1 MMEAAMR
8 VDVRDEVP
16 GDEAISPGGSHGGE
30 DRKERP
36 KVRMHGLSVQDT
48 HTGTRDETKVPR
60 GAYIQN
66 RHSHK
71 TRHTNECSSAQHGRR
86 QRGVVY
92 HGDIRQSQTAA

>member
-1 MMEAAMR
+1 MDRVEVNPISVKTMMEAAVR

-48 HTGTRDETKVPR
+48 HTHTRDETK
-60 GAYIQN
+60 GA
-66 RHSHK
+66 
-71 TRHTNECSSAQHGRR
+71 TRCVHTK
-86 QRGVVY
+86 
-92 HGDIRQSQTAA
+92 QTLT